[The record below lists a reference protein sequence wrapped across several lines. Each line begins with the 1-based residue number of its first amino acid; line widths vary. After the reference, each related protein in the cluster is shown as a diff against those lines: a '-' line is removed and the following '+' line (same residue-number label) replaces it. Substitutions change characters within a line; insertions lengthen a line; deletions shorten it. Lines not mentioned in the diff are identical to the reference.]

1 MFAATSAATT
11 TVSPLPAIAA
21 AAAAALSV
29 GGTTTS
35 CRQIYTLKGVNIVTG
50 NTFVQY
56 KGVP

>member
-11 TVSPLPAIAA
+11 TVSPLPSI

-29 GGTTTS
+29 GATTTS